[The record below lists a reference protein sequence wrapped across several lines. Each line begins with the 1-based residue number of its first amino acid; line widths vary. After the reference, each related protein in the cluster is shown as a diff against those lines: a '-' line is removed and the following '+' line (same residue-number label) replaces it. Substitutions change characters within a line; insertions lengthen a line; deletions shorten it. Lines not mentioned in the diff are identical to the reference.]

1 MPRVTEGSAY
11 DPSPSAFPALL
22 SLILESF
29 RFEDEGD
36 YEYEIISILS
46 IARASQLHFGGK
58 T

>member
-1 MPRVTEGSAY
+1 MTEEGAY
-11 DPSPSAFPALL
+11 DPSPRPPL
-22 SLILESF
+22 SHASLVMLESF